1 MSLVVVGSV
10 AFDSI
15 QTPDGFIEDALGGSA
30 VHFSLAAAFFG
41 PVQLVGV
48 VGEDFPEDRHQILR
62 QRGICTRGL
71 EVIPGGST
79 FRWSG
84 KYFDDM
90 DRRETVSIDLNV
102 FENFEPT
109 VPDSYRDASLLFLGN
124 GTPLT
129 QASVLEQM
137 TASPFTVVD
146 TMDFW
151 INSTRD
157 DLEQLI
163 TGVDALV
170 LNDEEV
176 LLLSGEKNLV
186 IAGRKIR
193 EKGPTYVIVKKG
205 QHGAMIFHEG
215 GEIALPALPLA
226 DVTDPTGAGDSFAG
240 GMMGSLLRS
249 AKTDLDSLKVAVAWG
264 TVTASF
270 CCGGFGVDGLL
281 SVDESALQKR
291 FDLYR
296 KMLDLGP
303 VEVLLSA
310 P

>member
-15 QTPDGFIEDALGGSA
+15 ETPDGCIEDALGGSA
-30 VHFSLAAAFFG
+30 VHFSLAASFFG

-62 QRGICTRGL
+62 DRGVCTRGL

-90 DRRETVSIDLNV
+90 DHRETISVDLNV
-102 FENFEPT
+102 FENFQPT
-109 VPDSYRDASLLFLGN
+109 IPAAYRDASLLFLGN

-129 QASVLEQM
+129 QASVLDQM
-137 TASPFTVVD
+137 SASPFTVVD
-146 TMDFW
+146 TMDLW
-151 INSTRD
+151 INNTRE
-157 DLEQLI
+157 DLENLI
-163 TGVDALV
+163 PRVEALV
-170 LNDEEV
+170 LNDEEAI
-176 LLLSGEKNLV
+176 LLSGEKNLV
-186 IAGRKIR
+186 TAGRKIR
-193 EKGPTYVIVKKG
+193 EMGPTYVIVKKG
-205 QHGAMIFHEG
+205 QHGSMIFHQG
-215 GEIALPALPLA
+215 GETALPALPLA
-226 DVTDPTGAGDSFAG
+226 AVTDPTGAGDSFAG

-249 AKTDLDSLKVAVAWG
+249 GTTDLDSIKVAVAWG

-270 CCGGFGVDGLL
+270 CCGGFGVAGLL
-281 SVDESALQKR
+281 DVDESALQKR
-291 FDLYR
+291 FDRYR